1 MAKLGFVSKGLSG
14 LSEGAGKAVDG
25 IKTFLT
31 GGEAVKQQ
39 KAVVDA
45 TGQQIGALSK
55 SISEI
60 GSKGTSM
67 TAKDAG
73 TLEKLSDLTTR
84 LTKQQEQNV
93 KVLSELK
100 STAPINKAVSGT
112 ASALKSAATSK
123 TTIALGGLTGA
134 LVVAKATGILDSVTQ
149 ALGGGGNDSLS
160 VGDSDNPYLPSGDQI
175 GKTTANQTYSDDLGY
190 LQAQIDE
197 IVDFLKYM
205 YGSGSQHS
213 DEVFDPFAESDNPYV
228 SDTAKTIQNSG
239 LSLPI
244 LLGLGALTV
253 GGGYYILK
261 KSKKLGKAVKKVR

>member
-1 MAKLGFVSKGLSG
+1 MAKLEIFKG
-14 LSEGAGKAVDG
+14 LSEGGAKLVDG
-25 IKTFLT
+25 IKSALT

-39 KAVVDA
+39 KAIVEA
-45 TGQQIGALSK
+45 TGQHIGALSK

-60 GSKGTSM
+60 GAKGATMS
-67 TAKDAG
+67 AKDVG
-73 TLEKLSDLTTR
+73 NLTKLSELTTG
-84 LTKQQEQNV
+84 LMKQQDQNL
-93 KVLSELK
+93 KVLSEMK

-112 ASALKSAATSK
+112 ASTLKTAATSK

-149 ALGGGGNDSLS
+149 SLGGGDNNSLS
-160 VGDSDNPYLPSGDQI
+160 GGDSENPYLPSGNQI
-175 GKTTANQTYSDDLGY
+175 DKQTANQTYSDDMGY

-197 IVDFLKYM
+197 IVGFLKYM

-213 DEVFDPFAESDNPYV
+213 DEVLDPLVESDTPYV
-228 SDTAKTIQNSG
+228 SDAAKTIQNSG

-261 KSKKLGKAVKKVR
+261 KSKLGKAVKKVRK